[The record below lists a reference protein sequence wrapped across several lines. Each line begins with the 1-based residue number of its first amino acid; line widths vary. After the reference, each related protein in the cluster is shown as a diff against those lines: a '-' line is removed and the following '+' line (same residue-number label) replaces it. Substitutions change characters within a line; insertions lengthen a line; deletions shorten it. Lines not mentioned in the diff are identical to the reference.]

1 MQRAL
6 REAAYVA
13 VGFAVIGVQRAQ
25 VRRRE
30 LARQLAEIEQHLPAG
45 VREILDTL
53 RASLSEQRSAQPG

>member
-1 MQRAL
+1 MEAGDDLPTAL

-30 LARQLAEIEQHLPAG
+30 LARQLPDLEQHLPTG
-45 VREILDTL
+45 VKEAIDIVRTALK
-53 RASLSEQRSAQPG
+53 G

>member
-1 MQRAL
+1 VDDVEKAL

-30 LARQLAEIEQHLPAG
+30 LARQLPDIEEHLPAG
-45 VREILDTL
+45 IREAIEVVRTALK
-53 RASLSEQRSAQPG
+53 G